1 MALMKGPSRV
11 ILVTGAASGIGR
23 RLAESLAAAG
33 HRLLVTDINADA
45 LEALTA
51 HHGWESSQ
59 VAARSLDVRDAEAWQ
74 IAVAEAVDRFGRLD
88 VLLNVAGLVQPGFIY
103 EVGPEEI
110 AQHLDVNA
118 RGVMLGTRAAALVM
132 IGQGD
137 GHIVNIASMAA
148 LAAVPGIG
156 LYTASKFAV
165 RGFSLAV
172 AQELR
177 PHGVAVSVVCPDAVQ
192 TPMLD
197 LQIDYPQAAL
207 TFSGPRPLTVDEV
220 VQAIIDRVLPRRPLE
235 LTIPRSRGWLAK
247 LTSLA
252 PELGQWVA
260 PRLHKVGLRRQAEA
274 LRRREGNGDT
284 R

>member
-1 MALMKGPSRV
+1 MNDPSRV

-23 RLAESLAAAG
+23 RLAEQLAAAG
-33 HRLLVTDINADA
+33 HRLLVTDINAEA
-45 LEALTA
+45 LLALTA
-51 HHGWESSQ
+51 QHGWDPSR
-59 VAARSLDVRDAEAWQ
+59 VAARSLDVRDAEAWR
-74 IAVAEAVDRFGRLD
+74 IAVSETVDRFGRLD
-88 VLLNVAGLVQPGFIY
+88 VLLNVAGLVQPGYIY
-103 EVGPEEI
+103 EVEPEEI
-110 AQHLDVNA
+110 ARHLDVNA

-207 TFSGPRPLTVDEV
+207 TFSGSRPLTVDEV
-220 VQAIIDRVLPRRPLE
+220 AQAIIDRVLARRPLE
-235 LTIPRSRGWLAK
+235 LAIPRSRGWLAK

-252 PELGQWVA
+252 PQFGQWVA
-260 PRLHKVGLRRQAEA
+260 PRLHQVGLRRQAEA
-274 LRRREGNGDT
+274 LRRRREGNGHAG
-284 R
+284 